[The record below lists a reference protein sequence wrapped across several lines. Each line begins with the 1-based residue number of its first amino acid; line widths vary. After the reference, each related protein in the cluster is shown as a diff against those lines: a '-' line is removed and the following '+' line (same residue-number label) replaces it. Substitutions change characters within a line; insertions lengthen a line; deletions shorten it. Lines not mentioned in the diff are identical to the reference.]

1 MILSPSDKISATV
14 SKNAVRIISV
24 VSGNITNP
32 FSFSTLSII
41 RLTIPGL
48 IISSFNLFF
57 PPILQMKSLFL
68 IPRYIVA

>member
-1 MILSPSDKISATV
+1 MLSPSDKISATV

-24 VSGNITNP
+24 VSGNITNS

-41 RLTIPGL
+41 HLTIPGL
-48 IISSFNLFF
+48 IISSFNMFL

-68 IPRYIVA
+68 IPCYIIA

>member
-1 MILSPSDKISATV
+1 MLSPSDKISATV
-14 SKNAVRIISV
+14 SKKAIKIISA
-24 VSGNITNP
+24 VSDDITNP
-32 FSFSTLSII
+32 LSFSTLSII

-68 IPRYIVA
+68 IPRYIMA